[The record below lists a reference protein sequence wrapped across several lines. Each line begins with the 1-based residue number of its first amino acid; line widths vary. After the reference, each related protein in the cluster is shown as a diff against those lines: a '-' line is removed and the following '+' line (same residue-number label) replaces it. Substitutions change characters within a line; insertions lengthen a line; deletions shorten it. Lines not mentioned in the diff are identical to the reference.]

1 MVVKPLRFGVIILF
15 MFSGHLLA
23 MCLATLVGLSL
34 GAMGGGGSI
43 ITTPVLVYAAHVP
56 PENAVGMS
64 LVIVGVT
71 SFLGAALHLRRGNV
85 ALEAGVL
92 FSLTGMV
99 AAFLGSTA
107 THLLHRRTLM
117 LLYAGVMVL
126 VGLAMLRGGIARRRS
141 KPRNVYQ
148 CLAAGFAVGL
158 LTGFLG
164 VGGGFLIVPALVLFA
179 GLDTRVAAGTSL
191 AVIAFNCLTGLL
203 GQLRF
208 VLMDWN
214 LLFGFLAFAIAGMV
228 IGSTLSTR
236 LPETQLRRMFAITV
250 LVLGGAVG
258 LTNLLT

>member
-1 MVVKPLRFGVIILF
+1 

-23 MCLATLVGLSL
+23 MGLATLVGLSL
-34 GAMGGGGSI
+34 GALGGGGSI
-43 ITTPVLVYAAHVP
+43 ITTPVLVYAAHVQ

-64 LVIVGVT
+64 LVIVGIT
-71 SFLGAALHLRRGNV
+71 SLVGAVIHLRRGNF
-85 ALEAGVL
+85 ALEPGVL

-99 AAFLGSTA
+99 AAFIGSA
-107 THLLHRRTLM
+107 GTHLLSRRMLM
-117 LLYAGVMVL
+117 LLYAGIMLV
-126 VGLAMLRGGIARRRS
+126 VGLAMLRGAVASRRS
-141 KPRNVYQ
+141 TSRNIYQ

-191 AVIAFNCLTGLL
+191 AVIAFNCATGLL

-208 VLMDWN
+208 VFIDWN
-214 LLFGFLAFAIAGMV
+214 LMLGFLAFAIAGMV
-228 IGSTLSTR
+228 VGSTLSTR
-236 LPETQLRRMFAITV
+236 LPEARLRRMFAITV

-258 LTNLLT
+258 LTNLLL